1 MTSSYCQAS
10 WYDDHAAEYSAQ
22 TIDAPLEELRDR
34 FRRRVEA
41 SSGARTRTAGEDA
54 GKLRVLDLGCGSGRD
69 AKAFLNAGF
78 DVLACDAS
86 SRLAELASAH
96 VGIDVQHATFDECL
110 QQQPEHSLDGI
121 WACASLLHLDSTHA
135 LVDTLRLAARALRPG
150 AVAYVSFKHQC
161 SGPTVRWD
169 KGRRF
174 LDMDPSALRA
184 VATAASFCIDRCW
197 TAPDSLDPIRRPAW
211 LNAFLTTS
219 VRGNPAAPPVR
230 ASGAGSDGNDLPG
243 WVKAMAP
250 QQLGGLAL
258 PLPDHNPA
266 EDPDGWILA
275 HVDVETTGLAPGY
288 HEMIDLGVVMTD
300 LQGNELTACD
310 GSNIGPQLFMRID
323 PAHPDNLD
331 PGAAAVNSFS
341 CERWAGL
348 ETVSRAQAVDRWVGP
363 TLHSH
368 RAHCRFVMTISIC

>member
-1 MTSSYCQAS
+1 
-10 WYDDHAAEYSAQ
+10 
-22 TIDAPLEELRDR
+22 
-34 FRRRVEA
+34 
-41 SSGARTRTAGEDA
+41 
-54 GKLRVLDLGCGSGRD
+54 
-69 AKAFLNAGF
+69 
-78 DVLACDAS
+78 
-86 SRLAELASAH
+86 
-96 VGIDVQHATFDECL
+96 
-110 QQQPEHSLDGI
+110 
-121 WACASLLHLDSTHA
+121 
-135 LVDTLRLAARALRPG
+135 
-150 AVAYVSFKHQC
+150 
-161 SGPTVRWD
+161 
-169 KGRRF
+169 
-174 LDMDPSALRA
+174 
-184 VATAASFCIDRCW
+184 
-197 TAPDSLDPIRRPAW
+197 
-211 LNAFLTTS
+211 
-219 VRGNPAAPPVR
+219 
-230 ASGAGSDGNDLPG
+230 
-243 WVKAMAP
+243 MAP

-363 TLHSH
+363 TLRSLSLCHDNQYLLIL
-368 RAHCRFVMTISIC
+368 RAFLSWLAA